1 VEVGSWDTNLD
12 GIGGMTGRFSEDLTF
27 LTGRIG
33 TAHTENELVAMTR
46 LSSNTLPASA
56 NR

>member
-1 VEVGSWDTNLD
+1 
-12 GIGGMTGRFSEDLTF
+12 MTGRFSEDLTF

-46 LSSNTLPASA
+46 LSANTLPASA